1 MDRSLSFLAL
11 LFLLSGCYQTSLA
24 PMIGPATGASQ
35 GRIAYSAVSTG
46 VSYGVKHKTGKFPIE
61 HILKQKKDEIVGKVA
76 SIEKEVIERST
87 LVKDKIIRQKDKLK
101 SKGKPTKLR
110 WVLGIK
116 EIKNVTQEEAF
127 AASKPR
133 YSYWSK
139 QK

>member
-1 MDRSLSFLAL
+1 
-11 LFLLSGCYQTSLA
+11 
-24 PMIGPATGASQ
+24 MIGPATGASQ